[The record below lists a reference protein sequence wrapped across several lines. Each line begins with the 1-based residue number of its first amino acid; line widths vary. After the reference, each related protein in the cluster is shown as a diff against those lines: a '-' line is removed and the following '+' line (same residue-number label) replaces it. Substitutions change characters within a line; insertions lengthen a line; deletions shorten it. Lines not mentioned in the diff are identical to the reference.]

1 MTIIKK
7 FDTSEYQENSW
18 RKSKYWIPFGALLV
32 SLTLAEI
39 WANNTMVTYGERF
52 ETMSRIQNTLQME
65 NQLLENEIAK
75 QTALSNVASESAAF
89 GFSKSESI
97 QYIR

>member
-7 FDTSEYQENSW
+7 FDTSEYQEGRW
-18 RKSKYWIPFGALLV
+18 GKTKYWLPFGALLV
-32 SLTLAEI
+32 SLALAEI
-39 WANNTMVTYGERF
+39 WANNTMVTYGEKF
-52 ETMSRIQNTLQME
+52 ENISKIQITLQTE
-65 NQLLENEIAK
+65 NQLLKNEIAK
-75 QTALSNVASESAAF
+75 QTALSSVASESATL